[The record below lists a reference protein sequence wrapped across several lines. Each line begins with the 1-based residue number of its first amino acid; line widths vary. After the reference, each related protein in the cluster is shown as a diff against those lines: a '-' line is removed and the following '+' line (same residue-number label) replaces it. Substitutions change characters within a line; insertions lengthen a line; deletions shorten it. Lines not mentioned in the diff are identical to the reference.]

1 MWLVVTTKQL
11 TIGVL
16 LYSCNNIAL
25 KLTAIAAETFWWEHC
40 E

>member
-1 MWLVVTTKQL
+1 MTQL
-11 TIGVL
+11 TKYVP

-25 KLTAIAAETFWWEHC
+25 KMAAIAAETWWWENC